1 MKRTSKQWLRNP
13 DLYAGYAFIFPW
25 LLGLFVFSL
34 FPIFFS
40 LYLSFTDYD
49 ILSAPQWIGFENFK
63 EMFTDDPRFVK
74 SVKVTLL
81 YVAVSVPLRLCFA
94 LAVAA
99 LLNMKIKGARA
110 LRSLYYLPTLMGGS
124 VAVIVMW
131 GQLFGING
139 AFNSFMRSIFGIEIS
154 ISWITDPS
162 TALGSLIA
170 LSVWQFGSAMLIF
183 LAGLKQIPAS
193 LLEAA
198 LVDGASAAYRFRRIT
213 LPLLSPVIF
222 FNLVMGII
230 GGFKVFSEG
239 MILTG
244 GGPHDQTLF
253 YVIYL
258 YENSFRFLH
267 MGYGS
272 AMAWVLLLAVS
283 ILTALVFR
291 SSSLWVHYESKGERG
306 A

>member
-1 MKRTSKQWLRNP
+1 MRWLRNP
-13 DLYAGYAFIFPW
+13 DLYAGYAFILPW
-25 LLGLFVFSL
+25 LIGLFVFSL

-49 ILSAPQWIGFENFK
+49 ILSSPEWIGLGNYK

-74 SVKVTLL
+74 SAKVTLL
-81 YVAVSVPLRLCFA
+81 YVFVSVPLRLSFA
-94 LAVAA
+94 LGIAV
-99 LLNMKIKGARA
+99 LLNMKLKGSSI
-110 LRSLYYLPTLMGGS
+110 LRSFYYLPTLMGGS

-131 GQLFGING
+131 GQLFGMNG
-139 AFNSFMRSIFGIEIS
+139 AFNSLLKSLFGIQVS

-193 LLEAA
+193 LIEAA
-198 LVDGASAAYRFRRIT
+198 KVDGAPAWQRFIRIT

-258 YENSFRFLH
+258 YETSFRFLH

-272 AMAWVLLLAVS
+272 AMAWVLLLAVCL
-283 ILTALVFR
+283 LTALVFR
-291 SSSLWVHYESKGERG
+291 SSSLWVHYESKGNG
-306 A
+306 